1 LRKQASQAEAELDRL
16 WQRRAEIDRMLAA
29 PGNGGAPV
37 SELMKTRAEIE
48 RHLAAA
54 EHRWLEASEA
64 AELARVETAT
74 RG

>member
-1 LRKQASQAEAELDRL
+1 
-16 WQRRAEIDRMLAA
+16 MLSS

-37 SELMKTRAEIE
+37 SELVKTRAEIE

-64 AELARVETAT
+64 AERARVEAGT